1 MTPHKEA
8 LTDAQWQVLQ
18 RLAPDLRQRRVYLGG
33 GTAVALHLGHRRSV
47 DLDWFGENYL
57 GDPMLFAHELT
68 RGGIPLEV
76 KSVQLG
82 TLHGAISGIRISF
95 FDYRYPLLEPL
106 QETGDVNGL
115 IASLLDLAAM
125 KLLAVAQRGTRKDF
139 VDVGALLQ
147 QFSLPQMIDGF
158 CRKYAVSDTS
168 RLIYS
173 LSYFDD
179 AEADP
184 MPEMLVDV
192 EWPEVRQTVRQ
203 AVAVLARSL
212 GTTD

>member
-8 LTDAQWQVLQ
+8 LTETQWQVFN
-18 RLAPDLRQRRVYLGG
+18 RLAPDLRQRGVYLGG
-33 GTAVALHLGHRRSV
+33 GTAIALHLGHRRSV
-47 DLDWFGENYL
+47 DLDWFGEEYL
-57 GDPMLFAHELT
+57 GDPMLFARELE

-76 KSVQLG
+76 KSVQLA
-82 TLHGAISGIRISF
+82 TLHCAISGIRISF
-95 FDYRYPLLEPL
+95 FDYRYPLLESL
-106 QETGDVNGL
+106 QEMDDVNGL

-139 VDVGALLQ
+139 VDVATLLKQ
-147 QFSLPQMIDGF
+147 YSLPEMVDGF
-158 CRKYAVSDTS
+158 CRKYAISDTS

-192 EWPEVRQTVRQ
+192 EWPEIRQ
-203 AVAVLARSL
+203 AIRNAVADLARES
-212 GTTD
+212 